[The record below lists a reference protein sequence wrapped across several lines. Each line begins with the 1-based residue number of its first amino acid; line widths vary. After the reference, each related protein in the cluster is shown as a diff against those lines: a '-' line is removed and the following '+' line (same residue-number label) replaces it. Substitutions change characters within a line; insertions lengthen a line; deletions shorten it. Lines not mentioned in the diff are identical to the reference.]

1 MNLLLENIGAR
12 RLHSLVEK
20 VMEDISFEANNGEIK
35 SSITIDGNYVREK
48 LSKL

>member
-20 VMEDISFEANNGEIK
+20 VMEEISFEASNGEVK
-35 SSITIDGNYVREK
+35 SLKIDEAYVKEK
-48 LSKL
+48 L